1 MKAKP
6 TLKFTY
12 FDDRHLPRIDFE
24 FSDKDREMFTVQVVG
39 KNAKVGAQSV
49 FENQSRVASG
59 QKNAVRPTKDLM
71 QSDRIDIIY
80 RITVLKQ
87 SMFSIA

>member
-39 KNAKVGAQSV
+39 KNAKVGVQSV
-49 FENQSRVASG
+49 LENQSRVYSG